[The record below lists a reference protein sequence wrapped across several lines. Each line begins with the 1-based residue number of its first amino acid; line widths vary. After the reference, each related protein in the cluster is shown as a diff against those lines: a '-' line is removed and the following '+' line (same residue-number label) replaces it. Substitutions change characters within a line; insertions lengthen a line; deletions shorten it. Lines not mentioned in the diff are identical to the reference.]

1 MREGLP
7 LPAGRGPWHVLA
19 TVLARAAR
27 QEARS
32 KDSETTAVCGRR
44 ARGDVPAGIGTP
56 AEASRTKQVG
66 VELGQGGYGACPG
79 RAEDCERADN
89 RHSSLDRPQAD
100 PSRANVGGAT
110 KAFLEGACPGNQRDS
125 SAPVRNRCVGLLPR
139 GRPPPGPPGASQG
152 ILQLAARSIGTAA
165 IGLGKRIL
173 RRLIVGVSSNEVTD
187 PAARLVGSPARCA
200 RSGHA
205 QYDGAAPVCEQRIS
219 LWAFLS

>member
-19 TVLARAAR
+19 TVLARATR
-27 QEARS
+27 PKARS
-32 KDSETTAVCGRR
+32 TDSEATAIRVCR
-44 ARGDVPAGIGTP
+44 ASGDVPAGP
-56 AEASRTKQVG
+56 RASPEGDCPQQVG
-66 VELGQGGYGACPG
+66 SSICEGGSGSCPG
-79 RAEDCERADN
+79 RAEDGQRADS
-89 RHSSLDRPQAD
+89 RHPSLDRPQTHQA
-100 PSRANVGGAT
+100 RAHVGGAT

-173 RRLIVGVSSNEVTD
+173 RRLIVGVSSNEVTN

-200 RSGHA
+200 RSGNA
-205 QYDGAAPVCEQRIS
+205 LYDGATPVCEQWIS